1 MPEEILNVELSLIAV
16 PLPPEL
22 EEAYWLAI
30 ETLVELVLAEQSA
43 T

>member
-1 MPEEILNVELSLIAV
+1 MQDESLAVELQLVAV

-30 ETLVELVLAEQSA
+30 ETLVELVLTEKSA